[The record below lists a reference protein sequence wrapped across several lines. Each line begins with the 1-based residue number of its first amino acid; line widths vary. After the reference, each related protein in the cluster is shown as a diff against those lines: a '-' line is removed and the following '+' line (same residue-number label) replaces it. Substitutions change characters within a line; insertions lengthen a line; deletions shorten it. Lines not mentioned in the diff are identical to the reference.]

1 MVSRE
6 RIKPVQKEIHASEC
20 ETEDGTMKFTTANG
34 VVEFRI
40 PTGDLGIEH
49 FDLLSKAIPQNYIV
63 EPVLNDKGE
72 PTYDKNGDPVEIQ
85 VPSPKDIEMYEEA
98 RKQWIREILP
108 KVLISPEYDKMR
120 GEDQNICF
128 RVAFES
134 IRVDANQLFRPCK

>member
-6 RIKPVQKEIHASEC
+6 RIKPAKEITASEC
-20 ETEDGTMKFTTANG
+20 ETPDGTMKFTTANG
-34 VVEFRI
+34 TVEFKI
-40 PTGDLGIEH
+40 PTGELGIEH

-63 EPVLNDKGE
+63 EPLLDDQGNQKL
-72 PTYDKNGDPVEIQ
+72 DKNGEPMEVQ
-85 VPSPKDIEMYEEA
+85 VPSPKDVEMYEEA
-98 RKQWIREILP
+98 RKQWIRELLP
-108 KVLISPEYDKMR
+108 KVLIEPTYDKMR